1 MSSRPTTNNKPP
13 KPANKAQAA
22 KASTVAD
29 STESEFAA
37 QPSWVHAFDLGVLA
51 GIAFALVYGF
61 TAEPIGL
68 TFGLLAV
75 GFIGGMAIGAAVKR
89 GAWSG
94 RGHPPGLR
102 VQALSLA
109 IAIGAWIVGV
119 FAAYFFSQLFFPNA
133 TSPLLERLS
142 IAGFSDYFVGL
153 FEQIRLIHAA
163 SLAAVAFMA
172 WRWAR

>member
-1 MSSRPTTNNKPP
+1 M
-13 KPANKAQAA
+13 
-22 KASTVAD
+22 AD
-29 STESEFAA
+29 STESDFAA

-51 GIAFALVYGF
+51 GAAFALVYGF
-61 TAEPIGL
+61 TAEPVGL

-75 GFIGGMAIGAAVKR
+75 GFIGGMGIGAAVKR

-102 VQALSLA
+102 VQALAAA
-109 IAIGAWIVGV
+109 IAIGSWIVGV

-153 FEQIRLIHAA
+153 FDQIRLIHAA
-163 SLAAVAFMA
+163 SLAGVASWHGA
-172 WRWAR
+172 GRDDLARWPSS